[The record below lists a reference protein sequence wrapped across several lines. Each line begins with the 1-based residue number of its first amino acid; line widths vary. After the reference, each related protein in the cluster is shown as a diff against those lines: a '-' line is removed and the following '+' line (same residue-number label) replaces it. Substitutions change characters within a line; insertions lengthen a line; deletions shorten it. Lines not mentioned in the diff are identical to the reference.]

1 MTQRYTELACEGADT
16 KQQDE
21 EGERGGVGVH
31 GAWGVSRTKKDCDDK
46 KRVFF
51 SFENQTQVFH
61 TRSESFD
68 VTFFV
73 PILIFLNKRL
83 FLTQIE

>member
-21 EGERGGVGVH
+21 EEERGGVGVH
-31 GAWGVSRTKKDCDDK
+31 GAGEFHEQKKDSDDK
-46 KRVFF
+46 KRGFF

-83 FLTQIE
+83 FLNQIE